1 MKTKL
6 DWADIYKLGKTDGAK
21 RWMPDAAIAEYFRFI
36 RAPSRAW
43 PWSYAKAALT
53 IKFAKWLCATH
64 PEIARAHGLG
74 GNVTL

>member
-6 DWADIYKLGKTDGAK
+6 EWADIYRLGKTDNAR
-21 RWMPDAAIAEYFRFI
+21 RWTPAPEIADYFRSI

-53 IKFAKWLCATH
+53 IKFARWLRDTH
-64 PEIARAHGLG
+64 PELARAHGL
-74 GNVTL
+74 LP

>member
-6 DWADIYKLGKTDGAK
+6 DWADIYRLGKTDSAK
-21 RWMPDAAIAEYFRFI
+21 RWMPDAEIANYFRPI

-43 PWSYAKAALT
+43 PWSYAKAAQTL
-53 IKFAKWLCATH
+53 KFAKWLREHH
-64 PEIARAHGLG
+64 PDLAAAHGLG